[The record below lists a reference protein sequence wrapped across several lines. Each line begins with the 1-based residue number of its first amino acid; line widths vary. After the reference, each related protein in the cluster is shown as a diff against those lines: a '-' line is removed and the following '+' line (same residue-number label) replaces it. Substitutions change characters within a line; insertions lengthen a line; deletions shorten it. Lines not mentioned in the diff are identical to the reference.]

1 MAMAKEREGVSS
13 DRIAFMQYDGVLED
27 GRFMMTH
34 LILSSTW
41 RNKLFLF
48 KHVAS
53 RILKCQ
59 ISRKFELKSR
69 SNVRKLLSISPL
81 LSKLTS
87 LERYRSPLAFLLELV
102 TTVVVQ

>member
-69 SNVRKLLSISPL
+69 SNYLLSISPL